1 MSAND
6 FPDTKKENMIL
17 LITDGVE
24 ECGGDPCAA
33 REKFQEKQITLRPY
47 IIGIGL
53 SKDQAATFS
62 CVGQYFSAEDPL
74 FDKKIFP
81 VIREMKQN
89 RTTAQVNLLDLG
101 SNPTETDVNMTFY
114 DQKTGRMVY
123 NYVHALN
130 EIGKPDTI
138 LSLFE
143 GTTYK
148 LLVHTIPP
156 VEKKDIKLTAGKHN
170 TIVVD
175 APQGQIELAWAPAKN
190 YQTKPDNKMRAVV
203 RKGGDMNTLH
213 VQNINAKEKYIVGT
227 YDLEVLTLPRTILK
241 DVKVNQSLVKKLVI
255 DLPGTVTIKLN
266 DPGEGS
272 ILKEEN
278 GKLTLVTNLDK
289 NKTEQVF
296 KLQPG
301 NYRVEFRARSQK
313 LTIFS
318 IEKKFTVVS
327 ENDMTIDLMQ

>member
-1 MSAND
+1 
-6 FPDTKKENMIL
+6 
-17 LITDGVE
+17 
-24 ECGGDPCAA
+24 
-33 REKFQEKQITLRPY
+33 
-47 IIGIGL
+47 
-53 SKDQAATFS
+53 
-62 CVGQYFSAEDPL
+62 
-74 FDKKIFP
+74 
-81 VIREMKQN
+81 
-89 RTTAQVNLLDLG
+89 
-101 SNPTETDVNMTFY
+101 
-114 DQKTGRMVY
+114 
-123 NYVHALN
+123 
-130 EIGKPDTI
+130 
-138 LSLFE
+138 
-143 GTTYK
+143 
-148 LLVHTIPP
+148 
-156 VEKKDIKLTAGKHN
+156 
-170 TIVVD
+170 
-175 APQGQIELAWAPAKN
+175 
-190 YQTKPDNKMRAVV
+190 MRAVV